1 MTTRF
6 DSRCTSKAS
15 SQVFTQCLKRASRLL
30 GLIVATVL
38 FSACEA
44 APVADLCGGRLGNN
58 LESAMVETERRLG
71 SGCEYRFDS
80 YFKDNLATAEAN
92 PDAEN
97 KRLFSDHLLRVNDMG
112 VISKRQARDLYNRYF
127 NVKFVSLAGDYNT
140 CSQTCPVQARVI
152 SDMKTELQDKEL
164 GLLRVSS
171 DNASYYLADNLLK
184 ETQLV
189 LAATC
194 RACEAGTNAGR

>member
-1 MTTRF
+1 MTAKLFSTNLC
-6 DSRCTSKAS
+6 STKAS
-15 SQVFTQCLKRASRLL
+15 SYLTRLC
-30 GLIVATVL
+30 GLVVVTLL
-38 FSACEA
+38 FSACETA
-44 APVADLCGGRLGNN
+44 PAPVADLCDGRLGSN
-58 LESAMVETERRLG
+58 LEQGLSEAERRLG

-80 YFKDNLATAEAN
+80 YFNENLALAEAN

-97 KRLFSDHLLRVNDMG
+97 KRFFSDHLLRVNDMG

-140 CSQTCPVQARVI
+140 CSQTCPVQNRVI
-152 SDMKTELQDKEL
+152 SDMKQELQDKEL
-164 GLLRVSS
+164 GLLRASS
-171 DNASYYLADNLLK
+171 DNASYYRADNLLK

-194 RACEAGTNAGR
+194 RACAAGSSPGQ

>member
-1 MTTRF
+1 MHIKTLVP
-6 DSRCTSKAS
+6 KA
-15 SQVFTQCLKRASRLL
+15 LL
-30 GLIVATVL
+30 RMAGVTAAALL
-38 FSACEA
+38 FAACEA
-44 APVADLCGGRLGNN
+44 TPVADVCGGRLGTN
-58 LESAMVETERRLG
+58 LESALSETERRLG
-71 SGCEYRFDS
+71 SGCEYRFDN
-80 YFKDNLATAEAN
+80 YFRENLATAEAN
-92 PDAEN
+92 PDTEN

-152 SDMKTELQDKEL
+152 SDMKQELQDKEL
-164 GLLRVSS
+164 GLLRASS
-171 DNASYYLADNLLK
+171 DNASYYRADNLLK